1 MSYNGFSNY
10 ETWLVNLWFGDHWTC
25 QADVEESREYI
36 EDMIAEQTQQMP
48 DWMVDLSG
56 LNHIDNE
63 VNWDELKAHLDE
75 EETVD
80 G

>member
-1 MSYNGFSNY
+1 
-10 ETWLVNLWFGDHWTC
+10 
-25 QADVEESREYI
+25 
-36 EDMIAEQTQQMP
+36 MIAEQTQQMP